1 MEATSS
7 SNRASRVG
15 IMLARSRHTS
25 HTSNSRLC
33 STHTQEDMANNH
45 ISTRISK
52 ATEAATETATEA
64 TANPAITSIVAVPP
78 PATTVDM
85 AADMETATVV
95 ETATTVA
102 TAVVTAMASVAVA
115 TVADMV
121 ADTATLASAILAT
134 AVMAMVDKE
143 ASMEPAAMADI
154 SQAMAANLA
163 HTTAANPATAAALNT
178 AATAAIRAATL
189 GPTGERLC
197 QLLPNYPT
205 PSGKSVLVSFVIYS
219 DISDLPKIC
228 ASRTFAR
235 VKTLLTQ
242 STTDFNCVK

>member
-33 STHTQEDMANNH
+33 STPTQEDMANNH

-85 AADMETATVV
+85 AADMETATVAAIV
-95 ETATTVA
+95 TT
-102 TAVVTAMASVAVA
+102 VVTAMASVAVA

-154 SQAMAANLA
+154 SQAMVANLA